1 MLSMTYEKAYAKVN
15 FGLNVFSKRDDGFH
29 DIESI
34 FQTIDLYDE
43 LVVSIIDGNQCVVEC
58 DEMKLPEKNTLTSS
72 YEAFCQVV
80 DVNVPG
86 VKVCLKKMIPSGGG
100 LGGGSA
106 DAAAL
111 IRALQKICGIKLSVE
126 QLNQIASKTG
136 SDVFF
141 FMNCDDQGKGAAL
154 VSGRGEVI
162 KKIIPRTDLCLLLIF
177 PDVSSSTKEAYALVD
192 EYLLKEDKVIG
203 PSLSEFEEIYRS
215 EVKTWNLI
223 NTFTP
228 ALSKKIKEVDAALM
242 DLKKVGSEYVEMS
255 GSGSTV
261 FGVYTLEQQATNS
274 YNLLAEFWNCKIA
287 RVV

>member
-1 MLSMTYEKAYAKVN
+1 MLNMTYEKAFAKVN
-15 FGLNVFSKRDDGFH
+15 FGLNVFSKRGDGFH

-34 FQTIDLYDE
+34 FQTVDLFDE
-43 LVVSIIDGNQCVVEC
+43 LIVSEIAGNKCVVEC
-58 DEMKLPEKNTLTSS
+58 ESIKLPEKNTLTNS
-72 YEAFCQVV
+72 YEAFCQVANI
-80 DVNVPG
+80 NVPG
-86 VKVCLKKMIPSGGG
+86 VKVVLKKRIPSGGG

-111 IRALQKICGIKLSVE
+111 VRALQKICGIKLSDD
-126 QLNQIASKTG
+126 QLYQIAEKTG

-141 FMNCDDQGKGAAL
+141 FMNCDDEGKGCAL
-154 VSGRGEVI
+154 VSGRGEVVKRI
-162 KKIIPRTDLCLLLIF
+162 VPRTDLFLLLIF
-177 PDVSSSTKEAYALVD
+177 PKLSSSTKEAYDLVD
-192 EYLLKEDKVIG
+192 EYLMREDKVRG
-203 PSLSEFEEIYRS
+203 PSISELEAIYRS
-215 EVKTWNLI
+215 DVKTWNLI

-228 ALSKKIKEVDAALM
+228 ALSKKIKEIDAALA

-261 FGVYTLEQQATNS
+261 FGVYTLEQQATDS

>member
-111 IRALQKICGIKLSVE
+111 IRALQKICGIKLSDD
-126 QLNQIASKTG
+126 QLYQIAEKTG

-141 FMNCDDQGKGAAL
+141 FMNCDDEGKGCAL
-154 VSGRGEVI
+154 VSGRGEVVKRI
-162 KKIIPRTDLCLLLIF
+162 VPRTDLFLLLIF